1 MTTAARRCAVLL
13 LVLVGL
19 AIAGCGGESSAV
31 RERDIVVEG
40 DGTPAAGIS
49 RRDAARERGGVRIV
63 VVTHGEASSNFW
75 KIVRNGVEAGSR
87 QVDALVTYRSPD
99 VYSFRRMREL
109 VDQAVRSRPDGL
121 VVSIPDLR
129 LAPSVRRAVR
139 AGIPVVSINS
149 GSDVYRSL
157 GVLAHVGQPEDR
169 AGAGAGR
176 RMAAAGVRNALCVN
190 HEVGNAGLDV
200 RCRAFGGALRRVG
213 GRSRV
218 VAIDPNDRVRT
229 ARTLRQQ
236 LAGGAVDGVLTLG
249 SDAAQAA
256 ATAISRLPRPDDVLL
271 GTFDLSPEVL
281 DGIRAGRISF
291 AVDQQAYLQG
301 YLPVILLSQLVRYGL
316 FPAEGDVLPTGPNF
330 VTRDNAAQVIRLARQ
345 AIR

>member
-1 MTTAARRCAVLL
+1 VTPLARHLAAL
-13 LVLVGL
+13 LVVL
-19 AIAGCGGESSAV
+19 ALALAACGGGESSEV

-40 DGTPAAGIS
+40 DGTPAAGTS
-49 RRDAARERGGVRIV
+49 QREPARERGGVRIV

-75 KIVRNGVEAGSR
+75 KIVRNGVEAGAR
-87 QVDALVTYRSPD
+87 QVDAVVTYRSPD

-109 VDQAVRSRPDGL
+109 VDQALRSRPDGL
-121 VVSIPDLR
+121 VVSIPDIR
-129 LAPSVRRAVR
+129 LGPSVRRAVR
-139 AGIPVVSINS
+139 AGIAVVSINS

-190 HEVGNAGLDV
+190 HEVRNAALDV
-200 RCRAFGGALRRVG
+200 RCRAFGGALRRAG

-218 VAIDPNDRVRT
+218 VVIDPNDRGAT
-229 ARTLRQQ
+229 ARTLRQA
-236 LAGGAVDGVLTLG
+236 LAGGGIDGVLTLG

-256 ATAISRLPRPDDVLL
+256 ATAIARLPRPDDVLL

-301 YLPVILLSQLVRYGL
+301 YLPIVLLSQLIRYGL
-316 FPAEGDVLPTGPNF
+316 FPAQGDVLPTGPNF

>member
-1 MTTAARRCAVLL
+1 VTAIARHLAALMVAL
-13 LVLVGL
+13 GL
-19 AIAGCGGESSAV
+19 ALAACGGESSEV
-31 RERDIVVEG
+31 RERDIVVEP
-40 DGTPAAGIS
+40 DGTPTARTS
-49 RRDAARERGGVRIV
+49 RREPERGRGAVRIV
-63 VVTHGEASSNFW
+63 VVTHGEAASNFW
-75 KIVRNGVEAGSR
+75 KIVRNGVEAGAR
-87 QVDALVTYRSPD
+87 QVDAVVTYRSPD

-121 VVSIPDLR
+121 VVSIPDVR
-129 LAPSVRRAVR
+129 LGPSVRRAVR
-139 AGIPVVSINS
+139 AGIAVLSINS

-176 RMAAAGVRNALCVN
+176 RMAAAGVRNALCIN
-190 HEVGNAGLDV
+190 HEVRNAALGV

-218 VAIDPNDRVRT
+218 VVIDPDDRRGT
-229 ARTLRQQ
+229 ARALDQA
-236 LAGGAVDGVLTLG
+236 LAGGGIDGVLTLG

-256 ATAISRLPRPDDVLL
+256 STAISRLPRPDEVLL

-301 YLPVILLSQLVRYGL
+301 YLPIIMLSQLVRYGL
-316 FPAEGDVLPTGPNF
+316 FPARGDVLPTGPNF
-330 VTRDNAAQVIRLARQ
+330 VTRENAAQVIRLARQ

>member
-1 MTTAARRCAVLL
+1 VTGTARRCVVLVLL
-13 LVLVGL
+13 AGLVL
-19 AIAGCGGESSAV
+19 AACGKSSEV
-31 RERDIVVEG
+31 RERDLEVSG
-40 DGTPAAGIS
+40 DGAA
-49 RRDAARERGGVRIV
+49 AAPGSARNGDRAGSGDVRIA

-75 KIVRNGVEAGSR
+75 KIVRNGVDAASR
-87 QVDALVTYRSPD
+87 QVDVLVTYRSPD
-99 VYSFRRMREL
+99 VYTFRRMREL
-109 VDQAVRSRPDGL
+109 VDAAVRSHPDGL

-149 GSDVYRSL
+149 GSDVYRRL

-176 RMAAAGVRNALCVN
+176 KMGDAGVRTALCVN
-190 HEVGNAGLDV
+190 HEVGNAGLAL
-200 RCRAFGGALRRVG
+200 RCRAFDRALRRAG
-213 GRSRV
+213 GTSRV
-218 VAIDPNDRVRT
+218 VVIDPRDRDKA
-229 ARTLRQQ
+229 ARTLYRA
-236 LAGGAVDGVLTLG
+236 LAASRADGILTLG

-256 ATAISRLPRPDDVLL
+256 MTAIGRLPRPDDVML

-281 DGIRAGRISF
+281 DGIRTGRISF

-301 YLPVILLSQLVRYGL
+301 YLPIILLSQLVRYGL
-316 FPAEGDVLPTGPNF
+316 FPAQGDVLPTGPNF
-330 VTRDNAAQVIRLARQ
+330 VTRRNAAQVTRLARR